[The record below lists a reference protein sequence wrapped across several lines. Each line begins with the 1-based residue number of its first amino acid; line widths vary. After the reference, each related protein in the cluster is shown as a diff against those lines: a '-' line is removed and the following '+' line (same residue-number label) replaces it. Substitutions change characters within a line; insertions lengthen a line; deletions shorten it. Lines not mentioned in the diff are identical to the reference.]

1 MSLKDISNSDRI
13 NYLNIG
19 LMLLSVLVAFFIP
32 FELFLFSYAILGPA
46 HYLTEISWLHERNY
60 FTKGKK
66 DFIILCVAGVLLFL
80 AIYIDKVFPD
90 FHLYGTDPNSRT
102 QSNFTT
108 ALVFI
113 AFFASLALVIFKNTF
128 HRLIAFIIILSSSL
142 LANKGVVFFSVFL
155 PTLIHV
161 YLFTGLFMLYGALKG
176 KSISGYIA
184 CILFVLCPVIFIFIH
199 PDIHF
204 ISAYAKSTYPSFHVV
219 NFYSLNVWDSATYS
233 YPPTSMD
240 AYTRLVDS
248 AYNSK
253 VGLAIMRFIAFAYTY
268 HYLNWF
274 SKTSVIK
281 WHQVPKKRLAI
292 IGILWIVSIVLYMY
306 NYMWGFNV
314 LFLLSFLHVFLEFPL
329 NHVTIIGIGKEIGSR
344 IFGRETPVP
353 VKSGAKS
360 INKRK

>member
-1 MSLKDISNSDRI
+1 MSAINSISNSDRI

-19 LMLLSVLVAFFIP
+19 LMALSVAVAFIVP

-66 DFIILCVAGVLLFL
+66 DFIILCVAGILLFL

-90 FHLYGTDPNSRT
+90 FHLYGTEPGSNT

-113 AFFASLALVIFKNTF
+113 AFFASLALVIFKSTF
-128 HRLIAFIIILSSSL
+128 YRLIAFIVILAASL
-142 LANKGVVFFSVFL
+142 LANKGVIFFSVFL

-161 YLFTGLFMLYGALKG
+161 YLFTGLFMFYGALKG

-184 CILFVLCPVIFIFIH
+184 CILFVLCPLFFIFIH
-199 PDIHF
+199 PDINF
-204 ISAYAKSTYPSFHVV
+204 ITTYAKTTYPSFHAV
-219 NFYSLNVWDSATYS
+219 NFYSLNVWDSSA
-233 YPPTSMD
+233 YPAPPFHSKEEQDFIFQST
-240 AYTRLVDS
+240 
-248 AYNSK
+248 YNSK

-281 WHQVPKKRLAI
+281 WHQIPKKRLVI
-292 IGILWIVSIVLYMY
+292 IGVLWVASITFYLY

-329 NHVTIIGIGKEIGSR
+329 NHVTFIGIFKEIGSR
-344 IFGRETPVP
+344 IGGGNAPVP
-353 VKSGAKS
+353 VKG
-360 INKRK
+360 KRK

>member
-19 LMLLSVLVAFFIP
+19 LMAISVIVAFYVP

-60 FTKGKK
+60 FTNGKK
-66 DFIILCVAGVLLFL
+66 DFIILCIAGVLLFL

-90 FHLYGTDPNSRT
+90 FHLYGKNTDAK
-102 QSNFTT
+102 SNFTT

-113 AFFASLALVIFKNTF
+113 AFFASLALVLLKSTF
-128 HRLIAFIIILSSSL
+128 HRLIAFIIILASSL
-142 LANKGVVFFSVFL
+142 FANKGVVFFSVFL

-176 KSISGYIA
+176 KSNSGYLA
-184 CILFVLCPVIFIFIH
+184 CILFLLCPFIFIFVH
-199 PDIHF
+199 PEIGFVSD
-204 ISAYAKSTYPSFHVV
+204 YAHKTYKSFEAV
-219 NFYSLNVWDSATYS
+219 NYYSLNIWDSNTYPIPFRTREEQS
-233 YPPTSMD
+233 FMITST
-240 AYTRLVDS
+240 YE
-248 AYNSK
+248 SK

-281 WHQVPKKRLAI
+281 WHQVPKKRLII
-292 IGILWIVSIVLYMY
+292 IGSLWVISIALYIY
-306 NYMWGFNV
+306 DYTWGFNV

-329 NHVTIIGIGKEIGSR
+329 NHVTFIGIFKEIGLR
-344 IFGRETPVP
+344 IGGGGKSPVQ
-353 VKSGAKS
+353 VKS
-360 INKRK
+360 KRK

>member
-13 NYLNIG
+13 NYINMG
-19 LMLLSVLVAFFIP
+19 LMAISVIIAFYVP

-60 FTKGKK
+60 FTSGKK

-90 FHLYGTDPNSRT
+90 FHLYGTDRNT
-102 QSNFTT
+102 NVQSNLTT

-113 AFFASLALVIFKNTF
+113 AFFASLALVLLKSTF
-128 HRLIAFIIILSSSL
+128 HRLIAFIVILCSSL
-142 LANKGVVFFSVFL
+142 LANKGVIFFSVFL

-161 YLFTGLFMLYGALKG
+161 YLFTGLFMFYGALKG

-184 CILFVLCPVIFIFIH
+184 CVLFILCPLIFIFFH

-204 ISAYAKSTYPSFHVV
+204 ISAYAKETYPSFHVV
-219 NFYSLNVWDSATYS
+219 NFYSLNVWDSGKYML
-233 YPPTSMD
+233 PPFHNVEEQTFMFQS
-240 AYTRLVDS
+240 T
-248 AYNSK
+248 YNSNI
-253 VGLAIMRFIAFAYTY
+253 GMAIMRFIAFAYTY

-274 SKTSVIK
+274 SKTTVIK

-292 IGILWIVSIVLYMY
+292 IGGLWIISIVLYMY

-329 NHVTIIGIGKEIGSR
+329 NHVTFIGIFKELGLR
-344 IFGRETPVP
+344 AGFVKPPVTV
-353 VKSGAKS
+353 VKG
-360 INKRK
+360 KRK